1 MSVSLLQDFPH
12 FFQEMASLKRQFTE
26 LLSDIGFVKEG
37 LRAREIEKRAQGG
50 GDGILDATGEE
61 VKCVQLSLISL

>member
-1 MSVSLLQDFPH
+1 MSLCLKIFSH

-37 LRAREIEKRAQGG
+37 LRAREIEKRALG

-61 VKCVQLSLISL
+61 VTNAWLVLIPL